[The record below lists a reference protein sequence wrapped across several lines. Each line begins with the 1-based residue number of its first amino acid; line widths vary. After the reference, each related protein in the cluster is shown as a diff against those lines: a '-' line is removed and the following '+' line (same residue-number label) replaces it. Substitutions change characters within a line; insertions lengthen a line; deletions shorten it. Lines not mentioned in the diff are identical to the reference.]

1 MPVDSVNFPFKISI
15 SSSYLYKH
23 LLRVSSV
30 IVSKPLLTILDDF
43 LLIIKN
49 DTMKIVASDN
59 TTTLY
64 SYLSIEEDRDIIDKI
79 GSGINIKI
87 AVPNKI
93 LLDTLKNLP
102 EQPLELLYDA
112 NKFVLIIKSTNGK
125 YKIMC
130 DNPDGYPLNEYK
142 KTDKKIVLQGK
153 KFIEAIENTIVVASN
168 EQVKPVLN
176 SVMFEIDSN
185 QLISVA
191 TDMPRLIKYTVNL
204 SESYDGYTTFIVSKK
219 AVSLLKNILIEEE
232 VFLYI
237 GSEYVKNEVGEAIEH
252 NKYIYVESGNDIF
265 VSALI
270 QEEYPDYKKVI
281 PINYRN
287 KLFIDRIE
295 LISALKRL
303 ISFTSV
309 INFQIKFNISN
320 NKIMLVAED
329 PNNENDAYEEIM
341 CNYEFQNIMI
351 SFNVKNLLEILQII
365 KTDIILFACSEP
377 NPNNI
382 SNKAVIIEPFV
393 KNGEVL
399 NYNFL
404 ALIMPIYM

>member
-1 MPVDSVNFPFKISI
+1 MGMSNDIINPSSKICI

-30 IVSKPLLTILDDF
+30 IINKPLITILDDF
-43 LLIIKN
+43 LIIIAN

-64 SYLSIEEDRDIIDKI
+64 SYLSIEKNADESKTYQND
-79 GSGINIKI
+79 IKI

-93 LLDTLKNLP
+93 LLDTLRNIP
-102 EQPLELLYDA
+102 EQPLELLYDST
-112 NKFVLIIKSTNGK
+112 KFILIIKSTNGK

-130 DNPDGYPLNEYK
+130 DNPEAYPITDYK
-142 KTDKKIVLQGK
+142 KNGDKITLHGK
-153 KFIEAIENTIVVASN
+153 KFIDTIENTIVVASN
-168 EQVKPVLN
+168 DQTKPVLN

-185 QLISVA
+185 QLIAVA
-191 TDMPRLIKYTVNL
+191 TDMPRLIKYSVDLNVSDAKSNSFIL
-204 SESYDGYTTFIVSKK
+204 SKR
-219 AVSLLKNILIEEE
+219 AVSLLKNIIIEEDI
-232 VFLYI
+232 FLYI
-237 GSEYVKNEVGEAIEH
+237 CREYTQTESGDNIEKNKFI
-252 NKYIYVESGNDIF
+252 YIESGNDVFI
-265 VSALI
+265 SALI

-281 PINYRN
+281 PVNYKN

-303 ISFTSV
+303 ISFTSA

-320 NKIMLVAED
+320 NKIILVAED

-341 CNYEFQNIMI
+341 CNYEFQNIII

-365 KTDIILFACSEP
+365 KTDTILFAFSEP
-377 NPNNI
+377 NVNNI
-382 SNKAVIIEPFV
+382 SNKAVIIEPFEN
-393 KNGEVL
+393 NGDVL

>member
-1 MPVDSVNFPFKISI
+1 M
-15 SSSYLYKH
+15 
-23 LLRVSSV
+23 RR
-30 IVSKPLLTILDDF
+30 
-43 LLIIKN
+43 IIKE
-49 DTMKIVASDN
+49 K
-59 TTTLY
+59 
-64 SYLSIEEDRDIIDKI
+64 R
-79 GSGINIKI
+79 
-87 AVPNKI
+87 
-93 LLDTLKNLP
+93 
-102 EQPLELLYDA
+102 
-112 NKFVLIIKSTNGK
+112 
-125 YKIMC
+125 
-130 DNPDGYPLNEYK
+130 
-142 KTDKKIVLQGK
+142 
-153 KFIEAIENTIVVASN
+153 
-168 EQVKPVLN
+168 
-176 SVMFEIDSN
+176 
-185 QLISVA
+185 
-191 TDMPRLIKYTVNL
+191 
-204 SESYDGYTTFIVSKK
+204 
-219 AVSLLKNILIEEE
+219 
-232 VFLYI
+232 
-237 GSEYVKNEVGEAIEH
+237 SEYVKNEAGEAIEH

-281 PINYRN
+281 PTNYRN

-303 ISFTSV
+303 ISFTSA

-365 KTDIILFACSEP
+365 KTDIILFAFSEP

>member
-1 MPVDSVNFPFKISI
+1 
-15 SSSYLYKH
+15 
-23 LLRVSSV
+23 
-30 IVSKPLLTILDDF
+30 
-43 LLIIKN
+43 
-49 DTMKIVASDN
+49 
-59 TTTLY
+59 
-64 SYLSIEEDRDIIDKI
+64 
-79 GSGINIKI
+79 
-87 AVPNKI
+87 
-93 LLDTLKNLP
+93 
-102 EQPLELLYDA
+102 
-112 NKFVLIIKSTNGK
+112 
-125 YKIMC
+125 MC

-237 GSEYVKNEVGEAIEH
+237 GSEYVKNEAGEAIEH

-281 PINYRN
+281 PTNYRN

-303 ISFTSV
+303 ISFTSA

-365 KTDIILFACSEP
+365 KTDIILFAFSEP